1 MLKNIDNVELV
12 YKYIKENDF
21 KYKNNW
27 QFAFF
32 EAMPEGFV
40 NSKIYNY
47 LLEFLND
54 KSDEKISYSSYR
66 SLRLLD
72 KFKNFNNNIYVDTAR
87 IIFNK
92 KDYSSFIVL
101 TYFELLFNK
110 DVYSPKE
117 LLELFQNDIQLL
129 KDIYFYMLNKG
140 EWIDTEGI
148 FLTAFLENNDIWLE
162 TYTKYFWSI

>member
-117 LLELFQNDIQLL
+117 LLELF
-129 KDIYFYMLNKG
+129 
-140 EWIDTEGI
+140 
-148 FLTAFLENNDIWLE
+148 
-162 TYTKYFWSI
+162 